1 MKKAFLLAVTLLVL
15 CMLTG
20 CRYWGIDYVP
30 QPQDIKTKEQAKAV
44 LYKAFE
50 QQPKEYGAKE
60 LVIDD
65 TKITFVEKYSHKT
78 IYYTTPDR
86 YEMRKH
92 LRTGLHCIFI
102 YKGGLTIYIV
112 RCFTEP
118 EAQQFMNAFKFM
130 QDLNTK
136 PAIQEVKK

>member
-1 MKKAFLLAVTLLVL
+1 MNRSIIATGALLIIFILA
-15 CMLTG
+15 G
-20 CRYWGIDYVP
+20 CKYWGIDYVP
-30 QPQDIKTKEQAKAV
+30 QPQAITNKEQAKAI
-44 LYKAFE
+44 LYKAFDE
-50 QQPKEYGAKE
+50 QPREYGAKE

-65 TKITFVEKYSHKT
+65 EKITFVEKYSHRS

-102 YKGGLTIYIV
+102 YKGGITIYIV

-118 EAQQFMNAFKFM
+118 DAQQFMNAFKFM
-130 QDLNTK
+130 QDLNNK
-136 PAIQEVKK
+136 PAAQVVKK